1 MEAVVNREPKKIFN
15 AHTSSSKMGY
25 VVNASIAAMILL
37 ISSPLMLIIALLI
50 KLQDG
55 GSVFYR
61 GERFGYK
68 KKLFTMYKFRS
79 LVPDAEQIIGAKLLK
94 RGEGLETRVG
104 KFLRDSRLDEL
115 PQLINVVNGTMVFL
129 GPRPERPAVYE
140 QLCKE
145 IKDYDK
151 RFEVKPGVF
160 GYSQLFT
167 PHGTSKRMRAY
178 IDNYYVS
185 GDDYLTEIGLV
196 IYAFYMVG
204 VSLIKRI
211 FRIAAIKIKMLFHVN
226 RIKSNRRF
234 ERRVHDEE
242 KVNVALWYY
251 QVATNINKVNDRLAL
266 MEPDNEIVLININE
280 ESLLIETEQKID
292 TTELNKAIVRFTVY
306 IPYGIKGKKKIKTV
320 YCQITDGVEIKENRY
335 LLHYSNVSDL
345 NHYKV
350 DKYLLHKS
358 VV

>member
-15 AHTSSSKMGY
+15 DHTSSSKMGY

-37 ISSPLMLIIALLI
+37 ISSPLMLIIAVLI

-55 GSVFYR
+55 GSIFYR

-68 KKLFTMYKFRS
+68 KELFIMYKFRS
-79 LVPDAEQIIGAKLLK
+79 LVPNAEQIIGAKLLK

-104 KFLRDSRLDEL
+104 RFLRDSRLDEL
-115 PQLINVVNGTMVFL
+115 PQLFNVVNGTMVFL
-129 GPRPERPAVYE
+129 GPRPERPAVYD

-151 RFEVKPGVF
+151 RFNLKPGVF

-178 IDNYYVS
+178 IDNYYAS
-185 GDDYLTEIGLV
+185 GDDYIKEITLV
-196 IYAFYMVG
+196 MYAFYMLG
-204 VSLIKRI
+204 LSLIRRL
-211 FRIAAIKIKMLFHVN
+211 FRVIAIKTRMFFHVK
-226 RIKSNRRF
+226 RIKSHRRF
-234 ERRVHDEE
+234 ERRFHSEE
-242 KVNVALWYY
+242 KVDVGLWFSKE
-251 QVATNINKVNDRLAL
+251 TKINKINDRLAL
-266 MEPDNEIVLININE
+266 MEPDTEVTLVNINE

-292 TTELNKAIVRFTVY
+292 LIEFNNAILKFTIL
-306 IPYGIKGKKKIKTV
+306 IPNGFKKKKVKTV
-320 YCQITDGVEIKENRY
+320 YCQVSDGIEVKESYY
-335 LLHYSNVSDL
+335 LLHYKNLSDL